1 MHRVLIDLSQEFID
15 YLNSDGCFLPKKYE
29 VGREELEGGGG
40 GGWQGERQRERQR
53 EGKRER
59 IVCVLV

>member
-29 VGREELEGGGG
+29 GGRQMLRGGAGG
-40 GGWQGERQRERQR
+40 ETERETERER
-53 EGKRER
+53 GKRER